1 MLEKIFS
8 KLSSYKFSFIVVL
21 VLLITSIYSNS
32 HRTYAYGLPT
42 IDQTKAGLERCVGKN
57 GDLNIT
63 CSSSVI
69 LSDNFTLLSCLATSH
84 VVDGQQKSGFCP
96 QGLTNQTGFIPALA
110 MATQQ
115 FYDVRPANLALW
127 LQDTGKTL
135 GFIPKSAYAQGVGF
149 SGLAPLLDIW
159 KAFRN
164 IAYTL
169 LSIAIIIFGF
179 MIMFRRKIDPQTVAS
194 IQEALPRIIICLILI
209 TFSYAIAA
217 LLIDLMYVILLV
229 AYQLFLTSGALGNAP
244 QIGGTPIRILFLE
257 LTRTRPLLDI
267 ILGGDLREAF
277 LGVFPAGLGDLF
289 TIASQLFHDG
299 SSGGNIFQQAIS
311 GLIGGIIG
319 GALVGF
325 LLVILVAVLFI
336 RLFFLFLGAYVQII
350 FQVVF
355 GPLYILS
362 DVIPGNNNIAMW
374 IKNIVA
380 NLSVFALSGI
390 LFMLT
395 IAFQQRANDFGQ
407 PIWVPPYTS
416 INASVSSISSLFTIG
431 VLFMLPNIVNQFRQA
446 IKSAGGP
453 NMAGALLGGASA
465 GYGILMQ
472 GFHFFRQEQ
481 LHHAMIEERKR
492 RYDVPTES
500 PKPSPGGGKG
510 HFS

>member
-1 MLEKIFS
+1 MLETLFN
-8 KLSSYKFSFIVVL
+8 KLSSLKFSFIVVI
-21 VLLITSIYSNS
+21 VLLIASIYSNS

-42 IDQTKAGLERCVGKN
+42 IEQTKAGLSRCVGAN

-63 CSSSVI
+63 CSTSVI
-69 LSDNFTLLSCLATSH
+69 LSDNLTLLSCLATSH
-84 VVDGQQKSGFCP
+84 VVDGQQMSGFCP

-110 MATQQ
+110 MTTQQ

-229 AYQLFLTSGALGNAP
+229 AYQLFLTSGALGDAP
-244 QIGGTPIRILFLE
+244 QIGGTPISIFGLE
-257 LTRTRPLLDI
+257 LTRVRPLLDI

-277 LGVFPAGLGDLF
+277 LGVFPAGLGDLY
-289 TIASQLFHDG
+289 TIASQLLHDG
-299 SSGGNIFQQAIS
+299 SSDGNIFQQAIS

-325 LLVILVAVLFI
+325 LLVILVAILFI
-336 RLFFLFLGAYVQII
+336 RLFFLFLGAYIRII
-350 FQVVF
+350 FQVIF
-355 GPLYILS
+355 GPLYILL

-407 PIWVPPYTS
+407 SIWVPPYTS
-416 INASVSSISSLFTIG
+416 IGASLSSISSLFTIG
-431 VLFMLPNIVNQFRQA
+431 VLLMLPNIVNQFREA
-446 IKSAGGP
+446 IRSAGGP
-453 NMAGALLGGASA
+453 NLSGAFFGGLATSLGVLKEGWDF
-465 GYGILMQ
+465 YK
-472 GFHFFRQEQ
+472 QEK
-481 LHHAMIEERKR
+481 LHHIIKDKAIRD
-492 RYDVPTES
+492 YDTPTET
-500 PKPSPGGGKG
+500 PRPRPGGGSG
-510 HFS
+510 HSG